1 MIEILCM
8 LPKSDKG
15 IIESLCILLGVLRY
29 DLVIYLGSI
38 AIEAIKSLQL
48 WMDIVIGVI

>member
-15 IIESLCILLGVLRY
+15 IIESLCILLGGLRY
-29 DLVIYLGSI
+29 DLLIYLASVT
-38 AIEAIKSLQL
+38 IEAMKSC
-48 WMDIVIGVI
+48 